1 MRVLDPKNDASL
13 ALALVAS
20 TVVIFQ
26 QPLRLVIDS
35 ARELELRYHLDL
47 IPGLTL
53 LVAAFAFHQ
62 YRKRQ
67 QARAAVRAAEAEAAH
82 ERTRAAEL
90 ERLVALGHSLGSALE
105 PTAVRQVF
113 WRFLPAFAGEREF
126 WMLTTKPSG
135 WDTFIRDAT
144 VSSQRSTEVLEA
156 IAAKAITMSEQ
167 GEAPGTGVLVD
178 DDVCFAMVVNEN
190 VLGVVGL
197 RNQPPLASG
206 ERRALEAAVSLL
218 AIAIRNVQLLAYT
231 RENSV
236 RDHLTGCFNHSY
248 ALETLPNE
256 LKRAKRSG
264 QPLAVI
270 MFDIDQFKAVNDRY
284 GHLAGDA
291 LLAAVADYA
300 RLKLRTTDI
309 KCRYGGDEFL
319 VILPETTLQGAE
331 HAAES
336 LTREIGTLQLTTERG
351 MLSPTISVGVAA
363 ADNDELDALTL
374 IARADAALYHAKQT
388 GRNRYSVS
396 PSDPKFIATATV
408 SA

>member
-1 MRVLDPKNDASL
+1 MLDPKNDTSL

-26 QPLRLVIDS
+26 QPLRLLIDS
-35 ARELELRYHLDL
+35 AQELELRYHIDL

-67 QARAAVRAAEAEAAH
+67 QARAAVRAAAAEAAH
-82 ERTRAAEL
+82 ERARAAEL
-90 ERLVALGHSLGSALE
+90 ERLVALGHSLGSSLE
-105 PTAVRQVF
+105 AAAVRQVF

-126 WMLTTKPSG
+126 WMLTTKPPG
-135 WDTFIRDAT
+135 WETFIRDAT
-144 VSSQRSTEVLEA
+144 VSAQRSTETLEA
-156 IAAKAITMSEQ
+156 IAAAAIAMSEQ
-167 GEAPGTGVLVD
+167 GEARGSGVLVD
-178 DDVCFAMVVNEN
+178 DDMCFAMVVGEN

-197 RNQPPLASG
+197 RNQPPLAPG

-218 AIAIRNVQLLAYT
+218 AVAIRNVQLLAHS
-231 RENSV
+231 RESSV
-236 RDHLTGCFNHSY
+236 RDHLTGCFNRAY

-264 QPLAVI
+264 QPLSVI

-284 GHLAGDA
+284 GHLVGDA
-291 LLAAVADYA
+291 LLAAVADYV
-300 RLKLRTTDI
+300 RRMLRATDV

-331 HAAES
+331 QAA
-336 LTREIGTLQLTTERG
+336 
-351 MLSPTISVGVAA
+351 
-363 ADNDELDALTL
+363 
-374 IARADAALYHAKQT
+374 
-388 GRNRYSVS
+388 
-396 PSDPKFIATATV
+396 
-408 SA
+408 